1 MRILIV
7 EDTDDSRVVF
17 KTMIESLG
25 HEVLEADAA
34 KVAIRIAAH
43 NRPDFVLMDLRMPG
57 CDGLIGTGA
66 LRAIHGLE
74 SVPIVAITAHY
85 SSQTRAGAIA
95 AGCNDCIAK
104 PITRVELAAVIA
116 KHTSNTSG
124 RLREI
129 SQRSR
134 FMEITRANFE
144 DPIHLAGRTLKRTR
158 HVCGFF
164 NSSDEQNKVLMPFF
178 KEGMDRGEKIFHIV
192 DARLREDHL
201 RACRE
206 AGLDVDEA
214 LNRGQFEVCHWED
227 AYLKDGYFDAD
238 RMLRT
243 VEEALQAGHKK
254 YKLTRLMGNMEWAL
268 ETAPGVTDIVEY
280 EAKLNY
286 ILPKYP
292 DPAVCV
298 YDLKRH
304 SGTVVMDI
312 LRTHPMVIIAG
323 VLQDNPLYVPP
334 DEFLQELK
342 QRKSGRT
349 EQQRAAG

>member
-1 MRILIV
+1 MRNLIV

-25 HEVLEADAA
+25 HEVLEADSAKFAVSVAA
-34 KVAIRIAAH
+34 NNKLDLI
-43 NRPDFVLMDLRMPG
+43 LMDLRMPG
-57 CDGLIGTGA
+57 CGGLIGTAA
-66 LRAIHGLE
+66 LRAIRGLE
-74 SVPIVAITAHY
+74 SVPVVAITAHY
-85 SSQTRAGAIA
+85 SSQTRTEPIA

-104 PITRVELAAVIA
+104 PITRDILAAVIA
-116 KHTSNTSG
+116 KHTPNTTSN
-124 RLREI
+124 LREI

-134 FMEITRANFE
+134 FMENTAANVD
-144 DPIHLAGRTLKRTR
+144 DPIHLAGRTLKKPR
-158 HVCGFF
+158 HVCAFF
-164 NSSDEQNKVLMPFF
+164 NSRDEQNKVLMPFF

-201 RACRE
+201 CACRE

-214 LNRGQFEVCHWED
+214 VSTGQFEVHHWED
-227 AYLKDGYFDAD
+227 AYLKDGHFDAD

-243 VEEALQAGHKK
+243 VEDALQKGHEK

-268 ETAPGVTDIVEY
+268 EPVPGVTDIVEY

-292 DPAVCV
+292 EPAVCV
-298 YDLKRH
+298 YDLNRH

-323 VLQDNPLYVPP
+323 VLQDNPLFVPP

-349 EQQRAAG
+349 DQQRAAG